1 MARVLEEARAI
12 VMALPTA
19 TPCSACAHDFKGRC
33 TAANAEIPA
42 EVLPVGCESFSERTH
57 F

>member
-19 TPCSACAHDFKGRC
+19 TPCTSCQHFEKGRC
-33 TAANAEIPA
+33 AQADAAVPPD
-42 EVLPVGCESFSERTH
+42 VQPTGCEAFNERIH